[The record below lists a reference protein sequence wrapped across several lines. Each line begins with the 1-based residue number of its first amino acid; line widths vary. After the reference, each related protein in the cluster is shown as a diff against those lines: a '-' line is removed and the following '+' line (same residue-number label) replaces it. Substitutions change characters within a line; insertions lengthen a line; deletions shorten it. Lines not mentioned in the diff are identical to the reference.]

1 MFSEHRI
8 SNIENPNLEHR
19 KSRTTKKTLKAPSIE
34 KRTSNIEP
42 MTTYTLSIFTTNTIG
57 LLNRITIIFTRR
69 RLNIESLTVCETER
83 KNVSRFTIVMR
94 HESRDAVEKLV
105 RQIRKVVDVLAVF
118 GYLDHEIVFNEIA
131 LFKLATPLGGTPL
144 NIKEINLDWNAK
156 VVHWGLDYVVIEK
169 NGTEVEIAEFYQYMK
184 NWEILEYLKS
194 GRVAVGKTEKGLVEY
209 LPESDWETV

>member
-1 MFSEHRI
+1 
-8 SNIENPNLEHR
+8 
-19 KSRTTKKTLKAPSIE
+19 
-34 KRTSNIEP
+34 
-42 MTTYTLSIFTTNTIG
+42 MTTYTLSVFTTNTVG

-69 RLNIESLTVCETER
+69 RLNIESLNVCETER
-83 KNVSRFTIVMR
+83 KGVSRFTIVIR
-94 HESRDAVEKLV
+94 HESREAVEKLV

-131 LFKLATPLGGTPL
+131 LFKLATPLGGSPL

-169 NGTEVEIAEFYQYMK
+169 NGTETEILEFYQYMK

-209 LPESDWETV
+209 LPEHDWEIV